1 MIFHNPR
8 NAAATLS
15 RELSLGWAGTRPQ
28 SLGVGSSTVPRTF
41 PGAAST
47 QTWLSETLPQTGRT
61 DQSHSPSEIT
71 GWEKR
76 PHLRQNSG
84 GRCRLVTDSVKA
96 GSRQKPKTKDGCVI
110 ADQGEQDSDTRPG
123 SWVTP
128 LSPSPRMRIR
138 TYKRH
143 NNPPQEAKQR
153 HLMENRAVTLSPA
166 QLGQPRSS
174 GTRLSTYLFYGL

>member
-1 MIFHNPR
+1 M
-8 NAAATLS
+8 
-15 RELSLGWAGTRPQ
+15 
-28 SLGVGSSTVPRTF
+28 
-41 PGAAST
+41 
-47 QTWLSETLPQTGRT
+47 
-61 DQSHSPSEIT
+61 
-71 GWEKR
+71 
-76 PHLRQNSG
+76 
-84 GRCRLVTDSVKA
+84 VTDSVKA

-153 HLMENRAVTLSPA
+153 HLMENGAVTLSPA
-166 QLGQPRSS
+166 QLGNLALQEPKSH
-174 GTRLSTYLFYGL
+174 RLLSVWTIKCFTV